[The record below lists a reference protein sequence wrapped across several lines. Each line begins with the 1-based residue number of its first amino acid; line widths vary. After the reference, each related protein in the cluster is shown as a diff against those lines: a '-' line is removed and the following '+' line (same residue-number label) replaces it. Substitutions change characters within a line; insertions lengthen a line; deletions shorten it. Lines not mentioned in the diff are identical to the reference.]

1 MPPGSPAPAGH
12 ERGAPGG
19 PASGWVVDGVPAG
32 LAEGDGRLVESSDD
46 VSSAPV
52 TARIRR
58 RLRRTPAETV
68 RDNAHMRISARAD
81 YAIRAALQLA
91 ASQDGGPLKA
101 EAIADAQDI
110 PHKFLESILNDMR
123 RGGLVLSRRGGN
135 GGYRLAKPAE
145 SISIADVIRVVDGP
159 LVSVRGV
166 RPPEL
171 SYTGPAESLL
181 PLWIALRSNVREI
194 LEGVSLADVA
204 SARLPARVSA
214 LTSTPDAW
222 TNP

>member
-1 MPPGSPAPAGH
+1 
-12 ERGAPGG
+12 
-19 PASGWVVDGVPAG
+19 
-32 LAEGDGRLVESSDD
+32 
-46 VSSAPV
+46 
-52 TARIRR
+52 
-58 RLRRTPAETV
+58 
-68 RDNAHMRISARAD
+68 MRISARAD
-81 YAIRAALQLA
+81 YAVRAALQLA
-91 ASQDGGPLKA
+91 ASRDAGPLKA
-101 EAIADAQDI
+101 EAIAAAQDI

-123 RGGLVLSRRGGN
+123 RGGLVLSQRGGN

-145 SISIADVIRVVDGP
+145 SISIADVIRTVDGP

-204 SARLPARVSA
+204 SAQLPSTVSE
-214 LTSTPDAW
+214 LTHAPDAW
-222 TNP
+222 VNP

>member
-1 MPPGSPAPAGH
+1 
-12 ERGAPGG
+12 
-19 PASGWVVDGVPAG
+19 
-32 LAEGDGRLVESSDD
+32 
-46 VSSAPV
+46 
-52 TARIRR
+52 
-58 RLRRTPAETV
+58 
-68 RDNAHMRISARAD
+68 MRISARAD
-81 YAIRAALQLA
+81 YAVRAALQLA
-91 ASQDGGPLKA
+91 VPRDDRPLKA

-135 GGYRLAKPAE
+135 GGYLLAKPAE
-145 SISIADVIRVVDGP
+145 SISIADVIRVVEGP

-204 SARLPARVSA
+204 SGQLPAEVNA
-214 LTSTPDAW
+214 LTDTPKAW
-222 TNP
+222 VNP